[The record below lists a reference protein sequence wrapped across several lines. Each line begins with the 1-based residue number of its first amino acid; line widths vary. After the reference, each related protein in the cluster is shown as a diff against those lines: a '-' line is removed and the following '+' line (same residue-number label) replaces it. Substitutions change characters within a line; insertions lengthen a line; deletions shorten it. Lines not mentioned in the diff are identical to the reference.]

1 MSLSPAELWDRLR
14 QRARQ
19 VLPEQT
25 YRTWLEN
32 TEALSVEGDTLHV
45 GAPDQFSADWNES
58 KHADL
63 LASFSP
69 VALGHPPTGG
79 GRAPGVRR

>member
-1 MSLSPAELWDRLR
+1 MSLTPAETWDRLR

-25 YRTWLEN
+25 YRTWLEP
-32 TEALSVEGDTLHV
+32 TDALGIEGDTLLV

-63 LASFSP
+63 LTGFAA
-69 VALGHPPTGG
+69 VAPLIHC
-79 GRAPGVRR
+79 

>member
-19 VLPEQT
+19 ALPEQT
-25 YRTWLEN
+25 YRTWLEP
-32 TEALSVEGDTLHV
+32 TEALAVEGDTLMI
-45 GAPDQFSADWNES
+45 GSPDQFSADWNES

-63 LASFSP
+63 LTGFAP
-69 VALGHPPTGG
+69 VALGHPL
-79 GRAPGVRR
+79 